1 MLKSKSRQV
10 LGTVTWEVSRIA
22 GFHAHWQWLPVPL
35 SFIQKGLVEAAFK
48 VEAEN
53 LKYPCFTDTK
63 PTQTSPEPSEDD
75 SSDFFRVMIWN
86 PQDGSDVEMRLPLDP
101 SFRFDVQ
108 FGRRVIAKLLELEGR
123 ADWHDCW
130 QSHEDEVADA
140 EEFKGAFKEFDFSL
154 EE

>member
-1 MLKSKSRQV
+1 
-10 LGTVTWEVSRIA
+10 
-22 GFHAHWQWLPVPL
+22 
-35 SFIQKGLVEAAFK
+35 
-48 VEAEN
+48 
-53 LKYPCFTDTK
+53 
-63 PTQTSPEPSEDD
+63 
-75 SSDFFRVMIWN
+75 MIWN

-101 SFRFDVQ
+101 SFRFDLQ
-108 FGRRVIAKLLELEGR
+108 FGRRVMAKLLELEGR